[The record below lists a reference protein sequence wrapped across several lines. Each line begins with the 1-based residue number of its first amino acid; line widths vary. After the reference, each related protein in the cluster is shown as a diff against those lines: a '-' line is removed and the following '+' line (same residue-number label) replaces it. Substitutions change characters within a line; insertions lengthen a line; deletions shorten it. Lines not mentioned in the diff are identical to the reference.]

1 MTQEHDNQEVEI
13 TGGNLKTHHHTRE
26 HEKAFVTLSNSWELC
41 VNCRQLM
48 LLYLPFSTAWF
59 IFFPPLLVSM
69 TLGWGGGGAR
79 SGLCAQQDLRVG
91 SEPQVMNKAE
101 ESPRCP

>member
-59 IFFPPLLVSM
+59 IFFPTPAGFDDSGVGR
-69 TLGWGGGGAR
+69 GWGKIGVVCTA
-79 SGLCAQQDLRVG
+79 GLEG
-91 SEPQVMNKAE
+91 SQ
-101 ESPRCP
+101 